1 MSRTPLR
8 NTYRHKQF
16 GGFIIAAMAVAVV
29 AIIALLG
36 PTAAHPAMLIVFG
49 ALLLVAVVFSSLTV
63 QVSASSLVFWFGP
76 GVLRRQ
82 VPLAEVESVEVVRN
96 PWYWGVGWRLT
107 PRGMLYS
114 VSGLDAVEI
123 TRKDGSRFRLGTDQP
138 ERLARAL
145 SDALQRLG

>member
-1 MSRTPLR
+1 MPLR
-8 NTYRHKQF
+8 NTYRHRQF
-16 GGFIIAAMAVAVV
+16 GSFMVAAMAVAVV

-36 PTAAHPAMLIVFG
+36 PGAAHPAMLIVFA

-76 GVLRRQ
+76 GVLRKQ
-82 VPLAEVESVEVVRN
+82 VPLAEVAGVEVVRS
-96 PWYWGVGWRLT
+96 PWYWGAGWRLT

-123 TRKDGSRFRLGTDQP
+123 TRKDGSRFRLGTNQP

-145 SDALQRLG
+145 SDAMERLG